1 MLLTVGALCA
11 PVDQCDEVV
20 TCHQCD
26 EAKEEVQCIAV
37 QAEVRGRGQKVNR
50 DNK

>member
-26 EAKEEVQCIAV
+26 EAKEEVQ
-37 QAEVRGRGQKVNR
+37 AEVRGRGQKVNR